1 MAQERHFGVSIKR
14 HCLKKDISCKGEL
27 QLLPPID
34 PKNGVPIYIQLK
46 DGLKSLIVAGFYS
59 EGSQL
64 PTVRQ
69 MAIELKINSNTV
81 ARSYTELE
89 REGIISTQQG
99 RGTFVCGLPNQLKN
113 DIKEQQLDGMIDR
126 LLSDAFA
133 LGYGV
138 ADISDRIRKKIDI
151 KEVRMEE

>member
-1 MAQERHFGVSIKR
+1 M
-14 HCLKKDISCKGEL
+14 
-27 QLLPPID
+27 LPPID
-34 PKNGVPIYIQLK
+34 LKNGVPIYVQLK

-81 ARSYTELE
+81 AHSYNELE

-99 RGTFVCGLPNQLKN
+99 RGTFVCGLPNRLKS
-113 DIKEQQLDGMIDR
+113 DIREQQLDAMLDR

-133 LGYGV
+133 LGYGLK
-138 ADISDRIRKKIDI
+138 DIFDRIKKKIDI
-151 KEVRMEE
+151 KEARMEEGINE